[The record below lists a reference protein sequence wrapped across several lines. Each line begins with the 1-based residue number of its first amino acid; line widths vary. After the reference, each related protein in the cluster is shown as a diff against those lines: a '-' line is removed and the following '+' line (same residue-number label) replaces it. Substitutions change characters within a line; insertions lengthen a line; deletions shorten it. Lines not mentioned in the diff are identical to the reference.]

1 MRILIC
7 DDDRDIATQLQKIL
21 QCFFQKNSLKIPEI
35 VIFNNGEDLL
45 ADSETKDIVFL
56 DVEMPGVSGIL
67 CWKQI
72 KTGES

>member
-56 DVEMPGVSGIL
+56 DVECPV
-67 CWKQI
+67 
-72 KTGES
+72 